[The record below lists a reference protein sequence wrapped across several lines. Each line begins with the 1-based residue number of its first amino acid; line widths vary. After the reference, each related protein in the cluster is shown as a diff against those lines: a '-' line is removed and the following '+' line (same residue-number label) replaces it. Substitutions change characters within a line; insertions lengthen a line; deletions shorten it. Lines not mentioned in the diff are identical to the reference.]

1 MQTTYDADK
10 RKLLSVISH
19 GSIFFSA
26 LIIGAGVPVAL
37 LFISDD
43 PVVKDNAKEAL
54 NFHLNLWV
62 WGGLAAIGAA
72 LWWTL
77 ILLPLAFLGGLVVLV
92 SWIMPI
98 FAILHCLSQTDTPHR
113 YPFIFRV
120 F

>member
-10 RKLLSVISH
+10 RKLLSSLCH

-26 LIIGAGVPVAL
+26 LIVGAGLPLAL
-37 LFISDD
+37 LLISDD
-43 PVVKDNAKEAL
+43 PVVKENAKEAL
-54 NFHLNLWV
+54 NFHLNVWV
-62 WGGLAAIGAA
+62 WGGIAAVGAA

-77 ILLPLAFLGGLVVLV
+77 VLLPLALLGGVVVLV
-92 SWIMPI
+92 SWILPV

-113 YPFIFRV
+113 YPFIFRL